1 MPRRY
6 APARLSSEGKMQAAA
21 AKETLFTASGVEK
34 SFGRTRALA
43 DASITLRRGE
53 IHALLGA
60 NGAGKSTLSRV
71 ICGQIRP
78 DAGDIAYRGQ
88 PFSIRRARDAIDAG
102 ISLVMQETSL
112 APDLSVAENI
122 FLPELGRPGLPR
134 FGEMRRKAED
144 ILSRLG
150 QRAQLPLD
158 GDVRALS
165 AAQRQLVEIAKALA
179 LESDLIIFDEPTAS
193 LSPGEV
199 ERLFDIMV
207 KLRDEGRA
215 LAFVSHRLEEVFAVT
230 DKVTVLREG
239 RTVAADVATAKLTQT
254 ELIRHM
260 VGRELSQIYTERA
273 PSAHA
278 EKPVVLEV
286 ENLKSAPLVRD
297 VSLSLHRG
305 EIVGL
310 GGLVGAGRS
319 ETLEA
324 IFGLRR
330 RDGGSVRLNG
340 KPFAPR
346 KPAQSIRAGVGFVP
360 EDRRRQSI
368 VPDLSVRENLL
379 LAHLGAHR
387 GFGLAYRRRDEKV
400 SELLAML
407 GLPADRLLDASML
420 NFSGGMQQKIII
432 ARWLMLDPEVIL
444 LDEPTKG
451 VDIGTR
457 SSIYA
462 MLRAIADRGVAVLIV
477 SSDFDE
483 LLGICERVVVI
494 SDGMSIADMPSAVL
508 DEEKLTLL
516 AAPRT
521 SMERNVRFLRDL
533 AATYRG
539 AAFWGLIEDEKL
551 FCLKVAVADQRA
563 APGFGDGAAVDFAE
577 TRIPAALG
585 AAKSQFVAEADG
597 GLNTLIV
604 DVAGSRGHAMGAA
617 GLVLP
622 HDTEP
627 PDAGQLAAVI
637 KAHYAAHD

>member
-1 MPRRY
+1 
-6 APARLSSEGKMQAAA
+6 MQAAA

-112 APDLSVAENI
+112 APDLSVVENI

>member
-1 MPRRY
+1 
-6 APARLSSEGKMQAAA
+6 MQAA
-21 AKETLFTASGVEK
+21 AKETLFKASGVEK
-34 SFGRTRALA
+34 TFGRTRALSN
-43 DASITLRRGE
+43 ASIALRRGE

-71 ICGQIRP
+71 ICGQIRA
-78 DAGDIAYRGQ
+78 DAGDIAYRGK

-112 APDLSVAENI
+112 APDLSVVENI

-207 KLRDEGRA
+207 KLREEGRA

-239 RTVAADVATAKLTQT
+239 RTVAADLATAELSQT

-260 VGRELSQIYTERA
+260 VGRELSQIYTQRATGSEVER
-273 PSAHA
+273 
-278 EKPVVLEV
+278 PVVLEV
-286 ENLKSAPLVRD
+286 EHLKSAPLVRD
-297 VSLSLHRG
+297 VSFSLGRG

-330 RDGGSVRLNG
+330 RDGGTVRLNG
-340 KPFAPR
+340 KPFAPG
-346 KPAQSIRAGVGFVP
+346 KPAHSIRAGVGFVP

-400 SELLAML
+400 KELLAML
-407 GLPADRLLDASML
+407 GLPPDRLLDASML

-432 ARWLMLDPEVIL
+432 ARWLMLDPGVIL

-521 SMERNVRFLRDL
+521 SMERNVRFLSDL
-533 AATYRG
+533 AATCGG
-539 AAFWGLIEDEKL
+539 AAFWGLVEDERL
-551 FCLKVAVADQRA
+551 FCLKVAVADRRA
-563 APGFGDGAAVDFAE
+563 APGFGDGAAVTFGQ
-577 TRIPAALG
+577 TRIPAAL
-585 AAKSQFVAEADG
+585 AARASHFVLEADG
-597 GLNTLIV
+597 DLKTLIV
-604 DVAGSRGHAMGAA
+604 DVTGSRGHAMGAA

-622 HDTEP
+622 GDAEP
-627 PDAGQLAAVI
+627 PDAGQLAAAI
-637 KAHYAAHD
+637 RAHYADHD

>member
-1 MPRRY
+1 
-6 APARLSSEGKMQAAA
+6 MQAAA

-34 SFGRTRALA
+34 SFGRTRALSN
-43 DASITLRRGE
+43 ASITLRRGE

-78 DAGDIAYRGQ
+78 DAGDIAYRGK

-112 APDLSVAENI
+112 APDLSVVENI

-199 ERLFDIMV
+199 ERLFNIMV

-273 PSAHA
+273 PSKHA

-297 VSLSLHRG
+297 VSFSLHRG

-330 RDGGSVRLNG
+330 RDGGNVRLNG

-346 KPAQSIRAGVGFVP
+346 KPAHSIRAGIGFVP

-585 AAKSQFVAEADG
+585 AAKSQFVSEADG
-597 GLNTLIV
+597 SLNTLIV